1 MKPDEPTYIKFKKL
15 KILSYLAN
23 ENNIG
28 DLINELGEYVTDV
41 DSELSKK
48 SIETLGEI
56 ALRV

>member
-1 MKPDEPTYIKFKKL
+1 L

-28 DLINELGEYVTDV
+28 DLLNELGEYVTDV
-41 DSELSKK
+41 DSELAKK